1 MADGLGRWRDAA
13 LGAVF
18 QAQDATIRVFVEVR
32 DAGAGRA
39 RSVGAGAAGR
49 IDAARSG
56 AAGRVDAARS
66 GAAGRLEAARSGVL
80 ERFGGMAARGAA
92 ERENATAE
100 VLGRAQRAR
109 AAFDAAVMA
118 VATSEL
124 ADRVVDAQLERV
136 LRPLVRTILDDVL
149 ALLAEEPERIQPL
162 VRGQRDTMVDELVGR
177 IRNGAAAGDSAVDR
191 VTTRMLRRGGEPVPV
206 PPADP
211 R

>member
-1 MADGLGRWRDAA
+1 MGARDEVSAVADGLGKWRDAA

-18 QAQDATIRVFVEVR
+18 QAQDTTVRIFVEVR
-32 DAGAGRA
+32 EAGT
-39 RSVGAGAAGR
+39 
-49 IDAARSG
+49 G
-56 AAGRVDAARS
+56 AAGRVRAAGS
-66 GAAGRLEAARSGVL
+66 DAAGRLGAGFDGLAG
-80 ERFGGMAARGAA
+80 RGAV
-92 ERENATAE
+92 EREQATFGLRA
-100 VLGRAQRAR
+100 RAQRAR
-109 AAFDAAVMA
+109 AALDAAVIA

-136 LRPLVRTILDDVL
+136 LRPVVRTVLDDVL

-191 VTTRMLRRGGEPVPV
+191 VTTRVLRRGGDPVPA
-206 PPADP
+206 PPAEL